1 MIFSISS
8 EYSEYENSDI
18 TSSTDIWMSGYNF
31 YLGSSIKFPASL
43 KIYGNYIHSSFEI
56 SGSSSVDKANIGV
69 NYSSERFS
77 WDIGLKHWQNNISD
91 SLGWVDYYKY
101 FEKSGGNGRWYQEYS
116 ETSFQKYT
124 LLGYDKG
131 VLLNSKI
138 SYTFNL
144 FKNH

>member
-1 MIFSISS
+1 MIFSLSS

-56 SGSSSVDKANIGV
+56 SGSSSVDKVNIGV
-69 NYSSERFS
+69 NYNSERFS

-101 FEKSGGNGRWYQEYS
+101 FEKVEVMVVGIKSILKLRLKSILYWDMIREY
-116 ETSFQKYT
+116 Y
-124 LLGYDKG
+124 
-131 VLLNSKI
+131 
-138 SYTFNL
+138 
-144 FKNH
+144 